1 MAKLNTRVL
10 LAPVLGIALALLL
23 AGAINSVMI
32 PSANDAKTQ
41 GVAPSPTPRTYEA
54 NPTPMPTHQPAAMST
69 SGGPVSPLLFIAGAV
84 IVGVLAV
91 LLFFREKSLNKT
103 LNE

>member
-1 MAKLNTRVL
+1 L

-23 AGAINSVMI
+23 AGAINSIMI
-32 PSANDAKTQ
+32 PTANDTKTQ
-41 GVAPSPTPRTYEA
+41 SFGPEPTHEA
-54 NPTPMPTHQPAAMST
+54 NPLPTHPPVAMAT
-69 SGGPVSPLLFIAGAV
+69 SGGPVSPFLFIAGAV

-103 LNE
+103 LSE